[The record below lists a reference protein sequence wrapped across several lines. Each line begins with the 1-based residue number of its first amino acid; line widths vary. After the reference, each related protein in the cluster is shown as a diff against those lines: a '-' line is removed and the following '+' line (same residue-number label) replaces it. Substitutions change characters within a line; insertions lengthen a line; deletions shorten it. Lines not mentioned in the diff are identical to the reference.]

1 MKSPRTLRD
10 LFSMPGF
17 VANAKLSGVF
27 GDRYARVV
35 TLKRR
40 KKRPSAQAAV
50 IAAEAVTINAPAG
63 CATFR
68 WPGFEST
75 LSSSAGASTARG
87 AAACM

>member
-17 VANAKLSGVF
+17 VANVKLSGVF

-50 IAAEAVTINAPAG
+50 IAAEAVTINVPAG

-75 LSSSAGASTARG
+75 LSSSAGASTA
-87 AAACM
+87 